1 MKPEQRIMEIRQR
14 LEIAFSPTQLEIIDD
29 SVKHIGHAGSRNGA
43 GHYTV
48 IMTADS
54 LKDKSRVDAH
64 REIYAL
70 LADLI
75 PDEVHALQIKL

>member
-14 LEIAFSPTQLEIIDD
+14 LETAFSPSQLEIIDD
-29 SVKHIGHAGSRNGA
+29 SAKHIGHAGSRNGA